1 MAGEDWSLETLLDMV
16 GIGEVGGGYW
26 YKIEAERV
34 VVSRQRPHGIKY
46 SLTLHAASGERLF
59 GIDNAHGITEGGG
72 PGKKRPVEWDH
83 EHRDEMIR
91 IYDYVSAAELLA
103 DFFAGVDR
111 ILDRKG
117 VKV

>member
-1 MAGEDWSLETLLDMV
+1 MV
-16 GIGEVGGGYW
+16 TGTRSKPSAW
-26 YKIEAERV
+26 RPA
-34 VVSRQRPHGIKY
+34 VSGRIGIKY

-59 GIDNAHGITEGGG
+59 GIDNAHGVTEGGG

-83 EHRDEMIR
+83 EHRDETIR

-117 VKV
+117 VKL

>member
-1 MAGEDWSLETLLDMV
+1 V
-16 GIGEVGGGYW
+16 
-26 YKIEAERV
+26 EA
-34 VVSRQRPHGIKY
+34 SRQRPHGIKY

-59 GIDNAHGITEGGG
+59 GIDNAHGVTEGGG

-83 EHRDEMIR
+83 EHRDETIR

-117 VKV
+117 VKL